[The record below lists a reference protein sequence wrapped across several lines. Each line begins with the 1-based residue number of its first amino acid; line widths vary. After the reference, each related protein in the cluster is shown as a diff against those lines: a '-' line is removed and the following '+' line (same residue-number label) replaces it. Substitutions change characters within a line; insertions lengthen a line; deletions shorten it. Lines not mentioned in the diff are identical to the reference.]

1 MITTTTKNPTKVSNL
16 SHHKLSIA
24 ICSYYILLHFM
35 WKYDWH
41 CLLQMQL
48 MIQRNWIASI
58 NGLAV
63 DSTLQ
68 SASKEERERKP
79 CLSMGG
85 DKGLIPKILLGS
97 WSNLWTWCLKLLN
110 HCCWPTAQSDSAPSP
125 STFKLKRTTTTGGHQ
140 NAAEGQPEPGSRNS
154 ATLLCWV
161 L

>member
-1 MITTTTKNPTKVSNL
+1 
-16 SHHKLSIA
+16 
-24 ICSYYILLHFM
+24 M

-125 STFKLKRTTTTGGHQ
+125 SMFKLKRTTTTGGHQ
-140 NAAEGQPEPGSRNS
+140 NAAEGQPEPGMGGSKITANGDCSYEITQLLIITWLVILLRGSKWESREGTN
-154 ATLLCWV
+154 
-161 L
+161 

>member
-1 MITTTTKNPTKVSNL
+1 
-16 SHHKLSIA
+16 
-24 ICSYYILLHFM
+24 M
-35 WKYDWH
+35 WKYDWY

-79 CLSMGG
+79 CLSIGG
-85 DKGLIPKILLGS
+85 DTGLIPKILLGY
-97 WSNLWTWCLKLLN
+97 WSNLWTWCLKFLN

-125 STFKLKRTTTTGGHQ
+125 SMFKLKQTTTTGWHQ
-140 NAAEGQPEPGSRNS
+140 NAAEGRPEPGSRNS
-154 ATLLCWV
+154 ATFVMLSPLINQFSGFIFTAIEQSFTTSANFNWTT